1 MTDIYKSTT
10 TSTTSTDNDNIIN
23 SNSFFNFF
31 PTIKNAITHKP
42 LKKCYRI
49 LILGLLA
56 VVVNNTS
63 NVNVIDI
70 FSSIIKQNICN
81 STDDNTILENL
92 L

>member
-10 TSTTSTDNDNIIN
+10 TTTTTTDNN
-23 SNSFFNFF
+23 SNSFFKFF
-31 PTIKNAITHKP
+31 KSAIIHKP

-56 VVVNNTS
+56 VIVNNTS

-70 FSSIIKQNICN
+70 FSNMIKQNICN
-81 STDDNTILENL
+81 STDNTLLENL
-92 L
+92 MDKF